1 MQSRRAPLF
10 VFIAAFVTFMLAFAA
25 LLALLKPTLDKKR
38 EEASR
43 AAAEKPAVASL
54 GPSEHRTEAPAKR
67 PAPATATPATGAATA
82 AAPSTAPA
90 DPDEA
95 AKKKPEHPAPTGGT
109 HDVEFSGRVVDSRGE
124 VPKEA
129 VVHLLLPTNERKPER
144 FRHVASASIDRNG
157 RFTLTAKVGSP
168 CAYLQ
173 AVAPGFVRSERK
185 ACSAAGVATVDAND
199 LVVKPGVS
207 VRVRV
212 VGEDFNPVASAQ
224 IRLVDESDD
233 PEPLARPK
241 VEARSEADGTG
252 VVRGV
257 DSGVYSVQVTAPGRA
272 DAWAKLSVDGN
283 VAGDSVLSVTLPSC
297 VAWVSGTVVD
307 VQHNVVA
314 AGEVTAKLVLPK
326 PTAPQVW
333 RGTIGPG
340 GAFKVGPLPRGRFEL
355 DVAAK
360 GLVQTGHVLA
370 DADGDP
376 VELVCELGGI
386 VLGRLQAPVTQLAH
400 TPRLTLFK
408 RDDKGRLQ
416 PFDGVYRAEAD
427 PATLRFRIDGL
438 GPGSYVVRVLAEG
451 FAPARSAPFE
461 LVVGKTV
468 DNVAVPLGDGGEANG
483 RLLDSRGE
491 PLAHARVT
499 AFEGLA
505 PPPQA
510 LQELFPSDARQ
521 SVFSG
526 DDGRFTLTSLSL
538 GTQTLVIEMPGQPA
552 RTLGPIVIDE
562 KSPARFGDL
571 SLGGGAI
578 LSATLAQ
585 HAGQPASYATAHLVR
600 KDGAIDLRLVA
611 DEQGNGCLRG
621 LAAGAYALTGDGAE
635 GGHAEFTLRAGD
647 TRRVELSSKS
657 H

>member
-1 MQSRRAPLF
+1 MQPRRAPLF
-10 VFIAAFVTFMLAFAA
+10 VFIAAFVTFLLAFAVM
-25 LLALLKPTLDKKR
+25 LALLKPALDKKR
-38 EEASR
+38 EEADR
-43 AAAEKPAVASL
+43 TDAGRPAVASL
-54 GPSEHRTEAPAKR
+54 TPAESR
-67 PAPATATPATGAATA
+67 PPAPARRTPPVGAAKSTVTGTPAPAGK
-82 AAPSTAPA
+82 PS
-90 DPDEA
+90 DSGEA
-95 AKKKPEHPAPTGGT
+95 ARKKPERPDSAVGA
-109 HDVEFSGRVVDSRGE
+109 HDVEFSGRVVGTHGE
-124 VPKEA
+124 APKEA
-129 VVHLLLPTNERKPER
+129 VVHLLLPVNERKPDS
-144 FRHVASASIDRNG
+144 FRHVASAPIEKDG
-157 RFTLTAKVGSP
+157 RFTLTAKVGGPS
-168 CAYLQ
+168 AFLQ

-185 ACSAAGVATVDAND
+185 GCSVTGVATVDAGD
-199 LVVKPGVS
+199 VVVKPGVT

-212 VGEDFNPVASAQ
+212 VGEDFNPVSSAQ

-233 PEPLARPK
+233 PEPIARPNQ
-241 VEARSEADGTG
+241 EARAEADGTG
-252 VVRGV
+252 VLRGV
-257 DSGVYSVQVTAPGRA
+257 DSGRYSVQVTAPGRA
-272 DAWAKLSVDGN
+272 DAWAKLAVDGN
-283 VAGDSVLSVTLPSC
+283 VAGDAVLSVTLPSC

-314 AGEVTAKLVLPK
+314 SGEVTAKLILPK

-355 DVAAK
+355 DVDSK

-386 VLGRLQAPVTQLAH
+386 VLGRMQAPVTQLAH
-400 TPRLTLFK
+400 TPRLSLFK

-416 PFDGVYRAEAD
+416 PFDGVFRAEAD
-427 PATLRFRIDGL
+427 PANLRFRIDGL

-451 FAPARSAPFE
+451 FAPARSAPFD
-461 LVVGKTV
+461 LVVGRTV
-468 DNVAVPLGDGGEANG
+468 DNVVVPLGDGGEAGG
-483 RLLDSRGE
+483 RLLDASGG

-526 DDGRFTLTSLSL
+526 DDGRFTLSSLSL
-538 GTQTLVIEMPGQPA
+538 GTQTLVIEMPGQPP
-552 RTLGPIVIDE
+552 RTFGPIVVDE

-571 SLGGGAI
+571 TLGGGAI
-578 LSATLAQ
+578 LSVTLSQ
-585 HAGQPASYATAHLVR
+585 HGGQPAAFSTARLVR
-600 KDGAIDLRLVA
+600 KDGAVDLRFVA

-621 LAAGAYALTGDGAE
+621 LSTGAYSLTADGAE
-635 GGHAEFTLRAGD
+635 GSHSDFALHNGD
-647 TRRVELSSKS
+647 TRRVELPAKG

>member
-43 AAAEKPAVASL
+43 AAAEKPVVASL
-54 GPSEHRTEAPAKR
+54 APTEHRAEPPAKR
-67 PAPATATPATGAATA
+67 PAPPA
-82 AAPSTAPA
+82 AAPS
-90 DPDEA
+90 DPGDSGEA
-95 AKKKPEHPAPTGGT
+95 AKKKPERPAPTTGT

-129 VVHLLLPTNERKPER
+129 VVHLLVPTNERKPER
-144 FRHVASASIDRNG
+144 FRHVASAPIEKDG
-157 RFTLTAKVGSP
+157 RFTLTANVGSP
-168 CAYLQ
+168 SAFLQ
-173 AVAPGFVRSERK
+173 AVAPGYVRSERK
-185 ACSAAGVATVDAND
+185 ACSVAGVATVDAND

-233 PEPLARPK
+233 LEPLARPK
-241 VEARSEADGTG
+241 VEAHSEADGTG
-252 VVRGV
+252 VARGV
-257 DSGVYSVQVTAPGRA
+257 DSGAYTVQVSAPGRA
-272 DAWAKLSVDGN
+272 DAWAKLNVDGN
-283 VAGDSVLSVTLPSC
+283 VSGDSVLSVTLPSC

-314 AGEVTAKLVLPK
+314 TGEVTAKLVLPK

-355 DVAAK
+355 DVSAT

-370 DADGDP
+370 DADGDA

-386 VLGRLQAPVTQLAH
+386 VLGRLQAPVTQLVH

-427 PATLRFRIDGL
+427 PQTLRFRIDGL

-461 LVVGKTV
+461 LIVGKTV
-468 DNVAVPLGDGGEANG
+468 DNVSVPLGDGGEANG
-483 RLLDSRGE
+483 RLLDARGG

-526 DDGRFTLTSLSL
+526 DDGRFTLSSLSL
-538 GTQTLVIEMPGQPA
+538 GTQTLVIEMPGQPP
-552 RTLGPIVIDE
+552 RTLGPIVVDE
-562 KSPARFGDL
+562 KSPAKFGDL
-571 SLGGGAI
+571 TLGGGTI
-578 LSATLAQ
+578 LSVTLAQ
-585 HAGQPASYATAHLVR
+585 RGGQPASFATAHLVR
-600 KDGAIDLRLVA
+600 KDGAVDLHFVA

-621 LAAGAYALTGDGAE
+621 LAAGAYALTGDGAD
-635 GGHAEFTLRAGD
+635 GGHSEFTLHGDD